1 MKRRGWQGL
10 VAWLIVLVGVGIA
23 GWLVGTDVVANKAQR
38 PPAIVVEAPDV
49 APPAPNESGVGVGVI
64 VPRGGLSPFGHP
76 DGLRGR
82 QVLVGRVVAAD
93 RLTITLDWAGGRTML
108 VFTEDSDLLLRL
120 AVDPA
125 QPIEPGSAI
134 ALLVSEQAGE
144 IVALSGVL
152 LPEASRPINNAQR
165 FPERLFPEP
174 EPEPDPDS
182 S

>member
-1 MKRRGWQGL
+1 MKGRGWRGL
-10 VAWLIVLVGVGIA
+10 VIWPIVLVGVGIA
-23 GWLVGTDVVANKAQR
+23 GWLVGTDIVANEAQR

-49 APPAPNESGVGVGVI
+49 PPPAPNESGVGAGVI

-82 QVLVGRVVAAD
+82 QVLVGRVAAAD
-93 RLTITLDWAGGRTML
+93 RLTITLDWAGGRTTL
-108 VFTEDSDLLLRL
+108 RFAEDSDLLLRL
-120 AVDPA
+120 AVDPG
-125 QPIEPGSAI
+125 QPIEPGSVI

-144 IVALSGVL
+144 IVARSGVL
-152 LPEASRPINNAQR
+152 LPEASRPINDAQR

-174 EPEPDPDS
+174 EPDPGS

>member
-1 MKRRGWQGL
+1 MKGRGWRGL
-10 VAWLIVLVGVGIA
+10 VVWLIVLVGVGIA
-23 GWLVGTDVVANKAQR
+23 GWLVGTDIVANKAQR
-38 PPAIVVEAPDV
+38 PPPIIVEAPDV
-49 APPAPNESGVGVGVI
+49 APPAPDESGVGAGVI

-82 QVLVGRVVAAD
+82 QVLVGRVVTAD

-108 VFTEDSDLLLRL
+108 RFTEDSDLLLRL
-120 AVDPA
+120 AVDPG

-134 ALLVSEQAGE
+134 ALLVSEQEGE

-152 LPEASRPINNAQR
+152 LPETSRPINDAQR

-174 EPEPDPDS
+174 EPEPDS